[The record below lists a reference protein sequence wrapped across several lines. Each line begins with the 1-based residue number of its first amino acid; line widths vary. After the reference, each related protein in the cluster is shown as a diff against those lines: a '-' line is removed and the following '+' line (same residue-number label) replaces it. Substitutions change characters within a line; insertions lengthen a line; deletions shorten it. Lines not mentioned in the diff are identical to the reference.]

1 MTSNQA
7 KLPSWT
13 FEEIE
18 FSQLKS
24 LFVEN
29 KDVLLNADNQSEGKK
44 NRKFN
49 FFGKKSKKLNENDN
63 NILDIGKNSIDKK

>member
-1 MTSNQA
+1 MN
-7 KLPSWT
+7 
-13 FEEIE
+13 
-18 FSQLKS
+18 
-24 LFVEN
+24 V
-29 KDVLLNADNQSEGKK
+29 DNQSEGKK